1 MKKVVYL
8 ILFSMFLWAE
18 TSAAENADQAQSLAE
33 EYYTTCEAQAPVVE
47 TSAVIQGNIE
57 DVKRERKIRKCLK
70 AKISDVASSYLSD
83 KALTE
88 YQTAID
94 DFEKSLFSIYRVLIF
109 CKNKTDV
116 LWCEERYKD
125 DMSLE
130 KLSLEKNLTSHML
143 KFLKQTIKSKQSD

>member
-1 MKKVVYL
+1 MKKAVYL
-8 ILFSMFLWAE
+8 VLFSIFLGAE
-18 TSAAENADQAQSLAE
+18 VPAAENADQARSLAE
-33 EYYTTCEAQAPVVE
+33 RYYTACVAQAPTVE

-57 DVKRERKIRKCLK
+57 DVKRERKIRECLK
-70 AKISDVASSYLSD
+70 AKIIDVASSYLSD

-94 DFEKSLFSIYRVLIF
+94 DSEKSLFATYRVLIF
-109 CKNKTDV
+109 CKDKTDV

-130 KLSLEKNLTSHML
+130 KLSLEKHLTSHML
-143 KFLKQTIKSKQSD
+143 KILEQTIKSKQGD

>member
-1 MKKVVYL
+1 MCDEKIVYL

-57 DVKRERKIRKCLK
+57 DVKRERKSRKCLK

-94 DFEKSLFSIYRVLIF
+94 DFEKSVFSIYRVLIF

-116 LWCEERYKD
+116 LWCEER
-125 DMSLE
+125 
-130 KLSLEKNLTSHML
+130 
-143 KFLKQTIKSKQSD
+143 